1 MTKTLNA
8 LANRKKVRTRQ
19 ILNQSN
25 LYYLNNRRL
34 SFLPKI
40 FLGFSIVLIIC
51 GLLWYLNVFDLQT
64 VVGKPVSQQSE
75 QLTALD
81 LIRQL
86 NWNTTSQS
94 NTTDEQTAN
103 QQGLNSDKLVLLT
116 AQNGATC
123 ALSLQPNPP
132 ENIKPIAQSQPQG
145 WWLPSHCPVSELVA
159 VQIVRLNSTEANK
172 LAQAANLI
180 QVQNL
185 DGLDTYAIIYFNQP
199 SKTSFDQKN
208 ISNH

>member
-1 MTKTLNA
+1 MAKTLNA

-19 ILNQSN
+19 ILDQSS

-34 SFLPKI
+34 SFLPKM
-40 FLGFSIVLIIC
+40 FLGFSFIAMIL
-51 GLLWYLNVFDLQT
+51 GLLWYLNLFDLQT
-64 VVGKPVSQQSE
+64 VVGKPINHQSE

-94 NTTDEQTAN
+94 NTTDGQTAN
-103 QQGLNSDKLVLLT
+103 RQSLNSDKLVLLT

-132 ENIKPIAQSQPQG
+132 DRKS
-145 WWLPSHCPVSELVA
+145 VV
-159 VQIVRLNSTEANK
+159 
-172 LAQAANLI
+172 
-180 QVQNL
+180 
-185 DGLDTYAIIYFNQP
+185 
-199 SKTSFDQKN
+199 
-208 ISNH
+208 

>member
-1 MTKTLNA
+1 
-8 LANRKKVRTRQ
+8 
-19 ILNQSN
+19 
-25 LYYLNNRRL
+25 L

-94 NTTDEQTAN
+94 NTTDGQTAN
-103 QQGLNSDKLVLLT
+103 RQSLNSDKLVLLT

-123 ALSLQPNPP
+123 ALSLQPNLQKTSNLSP
-132 ENIKPIAQSQPQG
+132 K
-145 WWLPSHCPVSELVA
+145 
-159 VQIVRLNSTEANK
+159 
-172 LAQAANLI
+172 ANLK
-180 QVQNL
+180 VGGYL
-185 DGLDTYAIIYFNQP
+185 AIVLLVN
-199 SKTSFDQKN
+199 
-208 ISNH
+208 